1 MGYLENICPQI
12 WKTSLGWSYAKLKFS
27 LVEVEVE
34 VEVGVGVKVEVWGVV
49 EVGVEGFDL

>member
-1 MGYLENICPQI
+1 M
-12 WKTSLGWSYAKLKFS
+12 LGLRLSFG
-27 LVEVEVE
+27 